1 MPKIVN
7 NPIDYSNVITEGR
20 SSRGSKKRHAESS
33 AEMLRKH
40 PHLKIEEL
48 KTQKQLDQRSV
59 NKFMHEDLRVKRAAE
74 MNERVAAEIEAREE
88 IQKIIEEITGYQA
101 CLSDSNVTNETFLAR
116 GNEKRTAYVEL
127 LKQKCSRAL
136 ALPTEEIY
144 ISKSMENMQK
154 EKKADSVKNL
164 QAEINRILNEMRSC
178 LQCSQQCLKQV
189 FTEVEQYYLDVQNVH
204 TQEKVSC
211 LKKHIPILQTLHDRS

>member
-1 MPKIVN
+1 
-7 NPIDYSNVITEGR
+7 
-20 SSRGSKKRHAESS
+20 
-33 AEMLRKH
+33 MLRKH

-48 KTQKQLDQRSV
+48 KTQKQLDQRGV
-59 NKFMHEDLRVKRAAE
+59 NKFMHKDLRVKRAAE

-127 LKQKCSRAL
+127 LKQKKCSRAL

-164 QAEINRILNEMRSC
+164 QAEINRILNEKRSC
-178 LQCSQQCLKQV
+178 VRTMLSAMFKTG
-189 FTEVEQYYLDVQNVH
+189 FY
-204 TQEKVSC
+204 
-211 LKKHIPILQTLHDRS
+211 RS